1 VSSLL
6 EVGTGFHP
14 DLTGRENVFLNGTI
28 LGMSKKEIE
37 RKFDEIV
44 AFAEVEKFLDT
55 PVKRYSSGM
64 YVRLAFAV
72 AAHLEPEILIVDEVL
87 AVGDA
92 QFQKKCLGKMED
104 VSKNEGR
111 TVLFVS
117 HNMAA
122 ISSLTNKCIL
132 LNKGK
137 VQKEG
142 PTQNVI
148 EHYLKD
154 SNEFQAEGVIDLS
167 SFPRPTNKVNLKQSK
182 VIFSKAYCLDTK
194 GQFRTQF
201 LEEEPIEIKYE
212 IEVRQPVSFLEI
224 QNSINTLLDIR
235 AFAVLSDFNDF
246 THGKIPD
253 DDVSVLCMQIGEQN
267 EQ

>member
-1 VSSLL
+1 
-6 EVGTGFHP
+6 
-14 DLTGRENVFLNGTI
+14 
-28 LGMSKKEIE
+28 
-37 RKFDEIV
+37 
-44 AFAEVEKFLDT
+44 
-55 PVKRYSSGM
+55 
-64 YVRLAFAV
+64 
-72 AAHLEPEILIVDEVL
+72 
-87 AVGDA
+87 
-92 QFQKKCLGKMED
+92 
-104 VSKNEGR
+104 
-111 TVLFVS
+111 
-117 HNMAA
+117 MAA

-235 AFAVLSDFNDF
+235 AFAVLSDFNEGNINPGLYQ
-246 THGKIPD
+246 TSYKIDPNYLRPGDYYAGGSIYAPD
-253 DDVSVLCMQIGEQN
+253 LQDGIKNAVYFKIEPAPEKTKNKNWAYPNLGVVRLPYKWKEPLLMEGSYNDKN
-267 EQ
+267 